1 MKRIIPALIFSF
13 TILLFGSLTPV
24 NFVTANPIWLG
35 EVPPDADTKH
45 PYITIFSPENNSF
58 CNSSISINLKV
69 SVGESTSAL
78 STKIDTICY
87 NTDWIENNITVY
99 NGSINPKHTWYSTI
113 LNLTDIPEGNHSI
126 TIYAIERGTYN
137 GSGLLQYYT
146 FHTQNSAMF
155 SFSSNILSSP
165 TPTVPEFSWL
175 TILPILLAIP
185 IVLITVRKRL
195 KRNF

>member
-1 MKRIIPALIFSF
+1 MKAILVVAVII
-13 TILLFGSLTPV
+13 ILTFGSF
-24 NFVTANPIWLG
+24 FVGMVAANPIWLG
-35 EVPPDADTKH
+35 EVPPDADTKP
-45 PYITIFSPENNSF
+45 PYITIFSPENNSQT
-58 CNSSISINLKV
+58 NSSISINLKV
-69 SVGESTSAL
+69 SVGESTNAL

-175 TILPILLAIP
+175 TILPLLLAIP
-185 IVLITVRKRL
+185 IALAIVRKRMQG
-195 KRNF
+195 NV